1 MKYSIQF
8 YYFILQLKKHLFL
21 SYFILMRLLN
31 DKNASVIWKY
41 LHLVVRLRILYIFL
55 RLKNIFLFQFSIRD
69 GFICHQSVNTDS
81 VAL

>member
-41 LHLVVRLRILYIFL
+41 LHLVVRLRILYIFYDKKTYSYSSL
-55 RLKNIFLFQFSIRD
+55 VSE
-69 GFICHQSVNTDS
+69 TDLS
-81 VAL
+81 AIKV

>member
-1 MKYSIQF
+1 MKYSILF

-41 LHLVVRLRILYIFL
+41 LHLVVRLRILYIFFNV
-55 RLKNIFLFQFSIRD
+55 KIHIP
-69 GFICHQSVNTDS
+69 IPV
-81 VAL
+81 